1 MACRPDE
8 GTDVT
13 RCAHLHTLALRAPAP
28 PHDEL
33 TCALLIGRPSLL
45 PNKVIALLIADVRL
59 PVRYPLPAR
68 VLLQEDAAPL
78 ELLADGSYVP
88 IQTVAAEEA
97 EAAAAA

>member
-1 MACRPDE
+1 MR
-8 GTDVT
+8 GRT
-13 RCAHLHTLALRAPAP
+13 LRAAHTCTPWRYGRRHRATMSAHAP
-28 PHDEL
+28 CSLL
-33 TCALLIGRPSLL
+33 TCDCPSAT
-45 PNKVIALLIADVRL
+45 P
-59 PVRYPLPAR
+59 PLAR

>member
-1 MACRPDE
+1 
-8 GTDVT
+8 
-13 RCAHLHTLALRAPAP
+13 L
-28 PHDEL
+28 L
-33 TCALLIGRPSLL
+33 TCDCPSAT
-45 PNKVIALLIADVRL
+45 P
-59 PVRYPLPAR
+59 PLAR

>member
-13 RCAHLHTLALRAPAP
+13 RCAHLHALALRAPAP
-28 PHDEL
+28 RHDER
-33 TCALLIGRPSLL
+33 TF
-45 PNKVIALLIADVRL
+45 ALLIADVRL
-59 PVRYPLPAR
+59 PVRYPPLAR

>member
-13 RCAHLHTLALRAPAP
+13 RCAHLHALALRAPAP
-28 PHDEL
+28 PHDERTAPCSLL
-33 TCALLIGRPSLL
+33 TCDCLSATP
-45 PNKVIALLIADVRL
+45 
-59 PVRYPLPAR
+59 PLAR

>member
-1 MACRPDE
+1 
-8 GTDVT
+8 
-13 RCAHLHTLALRAPAP
+13 
-28 PHDEL
+28 
-33 TCALLIGRPSLL
+33 
-45 PNKVIALLIADVRL
+45 
-59 PVRYPLPAR
+59 